1 MIVLVSLYL
10 NILFNYSFTNL
21 EFLHPLQSFILDKR
35 RNNPKISNLK
45 CNFMNLDHILKIK
58 FSSKKR
64 NGCIHTRYAQWL
76 TLRLYMK
83 AWCMLCLTQI
93 CLTQICPPPTRT
105 HSTIQIY
112 GIPETLVF
120 LGGHNQ
126 YIRESDMEYTV
137 KTKCSKTMN
146 LFQEAFTS
154 ESFYL
159 RANQVPSKQ

>member
-93 CLTQICPPPTRT
+93 CLTQICPPPPP
-105 HSTIQIY
+105 HVH
-112 GIPETLVF
+112 IPQYRSMAYQRHQYFSVVIISISANLIWNTL
-120 LGGHNQ
+120 
-126 YIRESDMEYTV
+126 
-137 KTKCSKTMN
+137 
-146 LFQEAFTS
+146 
-154 ESFYL
+154 
-159 RANQVPSKQ
+159 